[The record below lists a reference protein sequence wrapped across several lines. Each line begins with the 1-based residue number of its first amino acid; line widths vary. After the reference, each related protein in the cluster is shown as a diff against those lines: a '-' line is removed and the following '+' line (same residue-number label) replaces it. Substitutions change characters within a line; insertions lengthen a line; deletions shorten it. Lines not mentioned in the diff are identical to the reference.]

1 MYTRLKILKP
11 LRAAQRI
18 VITGALVAVLVAL
31 MAAAQEPSGPAAAGP
46 AKQMRFPTPEHAV
59 DALLAAFKNNDE
71 KALLDIFGHEHEKLV
86 VVTDKVARGEAL
98 KELWQAAQEMRELR
112 PEGDDENTRILVLG
126 KHDWPFPI
134 PLVKEPSGWRFD
146 TAAGEDEIL
155 NRRIGAGELGAIAVC
170 HAYVDAQIEYAS
182 QDHDGD
188 EVHEYAQQLGSSEGK
203 RNGLYWEVDPTS
215 GEELS
220 PFGPLVAEAS
230 AFLAA
235 RKKAKA
241 PIPYNGYYYKVLTR
255 QGENPPGGEYDYIIN
270 GNMIAGFALL
280 AYPADYGSSGVL
292 TFVVSHQGKVFGKD
306 LGPKTHEIAEALTE
320 YDPDKTWRMEDLAS
334 VIGDAQEAP

>member
-1 MYTRLKILKP
+1 M
-11 LRAAQRI
+11 
-18 VITGALVAVLVAL
+18 
-31 MAAAQEPSGPAAAGP
+31 
-46 AKQMRFPTPEHAV
+46 
-59 DALLAAFKNNDE
+59 LAAFKNNDE

-112 PEGDDENTRILVLG
+112 PEGDDEDTRILVLG

-155 NRRIGAGELGAIAVC
+155 NRRIGAGEVGAIAVC
-170 HAYVDAQIEYAS
+170 RAYVDAQIQYAS
-182 QDHDGD
+182 EDRDDD

-220 PFGPLVAEAS
+220 PLGPLVAESS

-241 PIPYNGYYYKVLTR
+241 PIPYNGYYYKLLTR
-255 QGENPPGGEYDYIIN
+255 QGEHPPGGQYDYIIN

-280 AYPADYGSSGVL
+280 AYPADYHSSGVL
-292 TFVVSHQGKVFGKD
+292 TFVVSHQGKVFEKD
-306 LGPKTHEIAEALTE
+306 LGEDTVKVATSIGA
-320 YDPDKTWRMEDLAS
+320 YDPDETWTLVED
-334 VIGDAQEAP
+334 